1 MFVIRDFHSMRNI
14 FNGAFSKNLN
24 HFDYQSLDYSHFVF
38 NLIFCKNLA
47 QSKSLQM
54 SAWIE
59 EGQPEA
65 INVTDKKF
73 EDDFVASESSK
84 EFKRLEDSES
94 YLQNLGRLFLFTLI
108 KLLYRHSQF

>member
-1 MFVIRDFHSMRNI
+1 
-14 FNGAFSKNLN
+14 
-24 HFDYQSLDYSHFVF
+24 
-38 NLIFCKNLA
+38 
-47 QSKSLQM
+47 M

-94 YLQNLGRLFLFTLI
+94 YLQNLGRLSFL
-108 KLLYRHSQF
+108 R